1 MATYHEL
8 QAARSAGRTTRP
20 HARPNWQT
28 PLRRSAALVSE
39 YGLTSEDVFAPVRKT
54 RNTAGQKVAPK
65 YRDPASGET
74 WTGRGKP
81 PRWISEAADRESFAI
96 KPGTVIHTRLAE
108 AGRED
113 FGGLFHL
120 AIKRRAV
127 QPRCSRPKE

>member
-8 QAARSAGRTTRP
+8 LKQREALEEQIQAARKTELANAIAQVRGII
-20 HARPNWQT
+20 
-28 PLRRSAALVSE
+28 SE

-96 KPGTVIHTRLAE
+96 KPE
-108 AGRED
+108 
-113 FGGLFHL
+113 
-120 AIKRRAV
+120 
-127 QPRCSRPKE
+127 Q